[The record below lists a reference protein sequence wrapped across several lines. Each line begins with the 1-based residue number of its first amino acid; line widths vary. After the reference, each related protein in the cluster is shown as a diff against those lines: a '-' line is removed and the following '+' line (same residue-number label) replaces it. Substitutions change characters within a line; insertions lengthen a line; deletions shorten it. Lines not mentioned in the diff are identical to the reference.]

1 MLLVIDVGNTDTVIG
16 IYNGKELV
24 KDWRIRTVNTITED
38 ELKISAALSFPA
50 LFCLW

>member
-24 KDWRIRTVNTITED
+24 KDWRIRTVNT
-38 ELKISAALSFPA
+38 KN
-50 LFCLW
+50 CKYNNGR